1 MRVSNSL
8 AGAGLLAA
16 SLLSHS
22 LPALADER
30 GPTER
35 GPTERGPTERLEA
48 DLRALFAEEGTLA
61 IGEVEEALLRD
72 RVTAHDLHYAGP
84 DGQQLWLDR
93 YVVSGD
99 YDRPDEV
106 RIEGIRLETPGREQS
121 RLVAET
127 LLIDAPSR
135 AVLPL
140 HEETWPA
147 DVTVGGL
154 TIEALAAEYDAQAS
168 GQAAGKGRGR
178 IAVER
183 LQAEGVSRD
192 ALDTLEASGVKGKAA
207 GDDEFGSGT
216 FSLDFARVEGLR
228 GLQGPAEDRELDRLE
243 VHDLNLDFDRLVASL
258 ASLEADGDMTD
269 GEGGFR
275 LEALELDLARMIAL
289 APEAERTRLRML
301 SNVLTDGSGR
311 LRIDADSSGRWES
324 GEAASRL
331 LGEMTL
337 TADGAF
343 GWALDADLPVRLPE
357 GVVPTDYLA
366 RMESFEGVTLLGGR
380 IDATLTDL
388 GLFGR
393 LPTIMAASQ
402 GVSEAAFLEQARTQA
417 QGFGMML
424 GPEIEAFFSGLVAM
438 MSGEASELA
447 IALTLPAESELE
459 ALSADPLALP
469 ERLEMRVESR

>member
-1 MRVSNSL
+1 MHSMTRQ
-8 AGAGLLAA
+8 ALLAA
-16 SLLSHS
+16 LSLSIS
-22 LPALADER
+22 LPALADEQ
-30 GPTER
+30 GSTER

-48 DLRALFAEEGTLA
+48 DLRALFADEGTLA
-61 IGEVEEALLRD
+61 IGEVEEALIRD
-72 RVTAHDLHYAGP
+72 RVTAHDLHFAGP

-121 RLVAET
+121 RLAAET
-127 LLIDAPSR
+127 LLLDAPSR

-147 DVTVGGL
+147 DVTFEGL
-154 TIEALAAEYDAQAS
+154 SVEALVAEFA
-168 GQAAGKGRGR
+168 GQELGSEFGEGRGQ
-178 IAVER
+178 IAIER
-183 LQAEGVSRD
+183 LQAAGVSRD
-192 ALDTLEASGVKGKAA
+192 ALDALEVSGVKGKAA

-216 FSLDFARVEGLR
+216 FSLAFARVEGLR
-228 GLQGPAEDRELDRLE
+228 GLAGTEEDRELDRLE
-243 VHDLNLDFDRLVASL
+243 VRDLAIDFDRLVASL
-258 ASLEADGDMTD
+258 SSLEADGDMTD

-275 LEALELDLARMIAL
+275 LEALDLDLARMIAL

-331 LGEMTL
+331 LGELTL
-337 TADGAF
+337 TAGEAF

-357 GVVPTDYLA
+357 GVTPADFLA
-366 RMESFEGVTLLGGR
+366 GMESLEELTLLGGR

-388 GLFGR
+388 GLFER

-402 GVSEAAFLEQARTQA
+402 GVSEAEFLAQARTQA

-424 GPEIEAFFSGLVAM
+424 GPEIEALFSGMVAM
-438 MSGEASELA
+438 MAGEASELA

>member
-16 SLLSHS
+16 SLLSLS

-35 GPTERGPTERLEA
+35 GPTERLED
-48 DLRALFAEEGTLA
+48 DLRALFADEGTLV
-61 IGEVEEALLRD
+61 IGEVEEALIRE

-121 RLVAET
+121 RLTAET
-127 LLIDAPSR
+127 LLLDAPSR

-154 TIEALAAEYDAQAS
+154 TVEALAAEYDDQAS
-168 GQAAGKGRGR
+168 GQGRGR
-178 IAVER
+178 IAIER
-183 LQAEGVSRD
+183 LQAAGVSRE
-192 ALDTLEASGVKGKAA
+192 ALDTLEVSGVKGKAA

-228 GLQGPAEDRELDRLE
+228 GLQGPAEARELDRLE
-243 VHDLNLDFDRLVASL
+243 VRDLNLDFDRLVASL

-311 LRIDADSSGRWES
+311 LRLDADSTGRWTAEE
-324 GEAASRL
+324 GATRL
-331 LGEMTL
+331 LGELTL
-337 TADGAF
+337 TADEAF

-357 GVVPTDYLA
+357 GVVPADYLA
-366 RMESFEGVTLLGGR
+366 RMESLEGVTLLGGR

-393 LPTIMAASQ
+393 LPTIMAAQQ
-402 GVSEAAFLEQARTQA
+402 GVSEAAFLAQARTQA

-424 GPEIEAFFSGLVAM
+424 GPEIEALFSGLVAM
-438 MSGEASELA
+438 MAGEASELA
-447 IALTLPAESELE
+447 IALTLPAESEFE

>member
-1 MRVSNSL
+1 MRSMSRQ
-8 AGAGLLAA
+8 ALLAA
-16 SLLSHS
+16 LSLSIS
-22 LPALADER
+22 LPVLAD
-30 GPTER
+30 ER

-48 DLRALFAEEGTLA
+48 DLRALFADAGTLE
-61 IGEVEEALLRD
+61 IGEVEEALIRD
-72 RVTAHDLHYAGP
+72 RVTAHDLHFAGP

-106 RIEGIRLETPGREQS
+106 RIEGIRLEAPGREQS

-127 LLIDAPSR
+127 LLLDAPSR

-140 HEETWPA
+140 HEESWPA
-147 DVTVGGL
+147 DVTVDGL
-154 TIEALAAEYDAQAS
+154 TLEALSAEFDAQAL
-168 GQAAGKGRGR
+168 GQGEGRGR

-183 LQAEGVSRD
+183 LQAAGVSRD
-192 ALDTLEASGVKGKAA
+192 ALDALEISGVKGEAE

-216 FSLDFARVEGLR
+216 FALAFARVEGLR
-228 GLQGPAEDRELDRLE
+228 GLQGAEEERELDRLE
-243 VHDLNLDFDRLVASL
+243 VRDLSLDFDRLVASL
-258 ASLEADGDMTD
+258 SSLEADGDMTD

-311 LRIDADSSGRWES
+311 LRLDADSSGRWET

-331 LGEMTL
+331 LGELTL
-337 TADGAF
+337 TADEAF

-357 GVVPTDYLA
+357 GVEPADYLA
-366 RMESFEGVTLLGGR
+366 GMESLEGVTLLGGR

-402 GVSEAAFLEQARTQA
+402 GLSEAAFLEQARTQA

-424 GPEIEAFFSGLVAM
+424 GPEIEALFTGLVAM
-438 MSGEASELA
+438 MAGEASELA